1 MKTSHLKMLVE
12 LKANKSNPTAIR
24 KLLSE
29 STVHGLSHMFQ
40 TERVMIRLMWI
51 ILFLSSVG
59 FTAYLLYGQVLD
71 YFNYSVVTSIN
82 IIYESPTLFPTITFY
97 NLNRPQLSLKE
108 MLIKCNFNENVC
120 DDTYFDRIYDPPYVY
135 FQFNG
140 AKNQSNK
147 TLKKSTHQGKVYGLN
162 LMLFGGMIDNYT
174 WEKNHFSEGFRLI
187 VSNASLDPG
196 LNLGISDRG
205 IDLPLGFETNV
216 AVKRVFDSKLEYPY
230 NDCYKN
236 LNQMDSF
243 DSDLFRSILN
253 STDFTY
259 RQMDCFDYCLGQE
272 IIKKCPEET
281 STKSKNFKQIKPV
294 YLLANK
300 ISGGCVEKTYY
311 NLTNQNLYSLCRP
324 VCPMEC
330 DSISYELS
338 TSFSLFPSDSYAE
351 YLISNSIKKSKPP
364 TVTDALQSV
373 VKKLGRNLTVEYL
386 QRTLISLNVFYE
398 EFKFTSISQVPE
410 FSFVNLIANIGGFMG
425 LFLGTS
431 FLSFAELIAL
441 MYELVIA
448 KLHGD

>member
-1 MKTSHLKMLVE
+1 MLKKSVKILPE
-12 LKANKSNPTAIR
+12 NQPKANNGNPTTIR

-187 VSNASLDPG
+187 VSNASLDPDG

-259 RQMDCFDYCLGQE
+259 HQMDCFDYW
-272 IIKKCPEET
+272 
-281 STKSKNFKQIKPV
+281 
-294 YLLANK
+294 
-300 ISGGCVEKTYY
+300 
-311 NLTNQNLYSLCRP
+311 
-324 VCPMEC
+324 
-330 DSISYELS
+330 
-338 TSFSLFPSDSYAE
+338 
-351 YLISNSIKKSKPP
+351 
-364 TVTDALQSV
+364 
-373 VKKLGRNLTVEYL
+373 
-386 QRTLISLNVFYE
+386 
-398 EFKFTSISQVPE
+398 
-410 FSFVNLIANIGGFMG
+410 
-425 LFLGTS
+425 
-431 FLSFAELIAL
+431 
-441 MYELVIA
+441 
-448 KLHGD
+448 